1 MFDGLNRHHYN
12 GERRRLALQRGHAL
26 AAVFVVA
33 TLSATQLAR
42 ATECPPVREPNI
54 AMPDRPLNIDNVKAI
69 LRDYH
74 KKDYPEDV
82 AAVLADA
89 RAYVEQRASEVTNPA
104 LVLDIDETSLTN
116 WPNLDV
122 NDFGFIANGGCQIP
136 PISPCGFNAWVRHHT
151 AEAIT
156 PTRILFNAAKAKG
169 VAVFFISGRHEADRK
184 VTILNLKRQGY
195 RGWTKLV
202 LRTDNDKTRTVE
214 DYKTEERSK
223 IEATGYKIIAN
234 VGDQESDLKGGFAD
248 CTFKMPNPFYL
259 IR

>member
-1 MFDGLNRHHYN
+1 MFDGVKAQ
-12 GERRRLALQRGHAL
+12 RLSRAL
-26 AAVFVVA
+26 AAAFIVA
-33 TLSATQLAR
+33 TFAGAPQLAP
-42 ATECPPVREPNI
+42 ADCPPRREPNI
-54 AMPDRPLNIDNVKAI
+54 AMLDGPLNIDNVKEV

-74 KKDYPEDV
+74 KKRYSEDV

-89 RAYVEQRASEVTNPA
+89 RAYVEQHASQVANPA

-122 NDFGFIANGGCQIP
+122 NDFGFIANGACQTP
-136 PISPCGFNAWVRHHT
+136 PTSPCGFNAWVHQHS

-169 VAVFFISGRHEADRK
+169 VAVFFISGRHEVDRK
-184 VTILNLKRQGY
+184 VTIVNLNRQGF

-202 LRTDNDKTRTVE
+202 LRANNDKTRTVQ

-223 IEATGYKIIAN
+223 IEAAGYKIIAN